1 MERSMTFSLEPDWE
15 VIERI
20 RQKSASFLVSHKLK
34 DENVEALTMIISE
47 LIENSIKYG
56 SFSLGRDKVLIN
68 IKVDKNIV
76 TIEVVNPVDE
86 RTHGHLRKMDK
97 TIQWIRG
104 YQDSFQ
110 AYIERLRQVAIK
122 PFNDEESGLGLIRIA
137 YEGQAILDFYVDE
150 ENLLNVSAVSSSYR
164 N

>member
-1 MERSMTFSLEPDWE
+1 MKFSLEPDWE

-34 DENVEALTMIISE
+34 DESVEALTMIISE
-47 LIENSIKYG
+47 LIENSFKYG
-56 SFSLGRDKVLIN
+56 SFSFDRNRVFIN
-68 IKVDKNIV
+68 IIVDKNIV

-86 RTHGHLRKMDK
+86 RTQWHLRKMDK

-110 AYIERLRQVAIK
+110 AYVERLKQVAIK
-122 PFNDEESGLGLIRIA
+122 PLNDEESGLGLIRIA
-137 YEGQAILDFYVDE
+137 YEGKAIVDFYVDE
-150 ENLLNVSAVSSSYR
+150 ENLLNVSAVSSSYK